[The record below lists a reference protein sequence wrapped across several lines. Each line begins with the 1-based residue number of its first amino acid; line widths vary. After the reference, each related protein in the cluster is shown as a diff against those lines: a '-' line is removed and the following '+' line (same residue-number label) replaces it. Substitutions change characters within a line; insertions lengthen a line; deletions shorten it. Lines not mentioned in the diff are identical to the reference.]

1 MALRVVRSSKSIAA
15 VSAFF
20 TVKIFC
26 RRKIDSHSQPSD
38 LEIPNI
44 REGPPHAVGPTNTA
58 CHVWSLSGVSPL
70 LACVEESVKR
80 GTNLVTTVI
89 GFGMSA
95 TFIVFVCTRIICGR
109 LRGGV
114 ESRMMYEIESRIDIE
129 QPEHH
134 VNDPESEPVLLDAI
148 PTLKFNQEAFS
159 STEHTQCVI
168 CLADYKEREVL
179 RIMPKCGHTFHLS
192 CIDIW
197 LRKQS
202 TCPVCRLPLKN
213 SSETKHVRPV
223 TFTMSQTLDESHT
236 SERNEEDTERHD
248 EPIGA
253 SNSLQPTSGEQ
264 EARQ

>member
-1 MALRVVRSSKSIAA
+1 MMGS
-15 VSAFF
+15 
-20 TVKIFC
+20 
-26 RRKIDSHSQPSD
+26 
-38 LEIPNI
+38 
-44 REGPPHAVGPTNTA
+44 
-58 CHVWSLSGVSPL
+58 
-70 LACVEESVKR
+70 

-109 LRGGV
+109 IRGSV

-134 VNDPESEPVLLDAI
+134 ANDPEPEPVMLDAI

-159 STEHTQCVI
+159 AIEDTQCVI
-168 CLADYKEREVL
+168 CLADYREREVL

-213 SSETKHVRPV
+213 SSEAKHVRPV
-223 TFTMSQTLDESHT
+223 TFTMSQPLDESHT
-236 SERNEEDTERHD
+236 PERNQDSESRVELV
-248 EPIGA
+248 A
-253 SNSLQPTSGEQ
+253 SNSSQPPPPGEP

>member
-1 MALRVVRSSKSIAA
+1 MLGS
-15 VSAFF
+15 
-20 TVKIFC
+20 
-26 RRKIDSHSQPSD
+26 
-38 LEIPNI
+38 
-44 REGPPHAVGPTNTA
+44 
-58 CHVWSLSGVSPL
+58 
-70 LACVEESVKR
+70 

-109 LRGGV
+109 LRRGA
-114 ESRMMYEIESRIDIE
+114 ESRMIYEFESRFDLE

-134 VNDPESEPVLLDAI
+134 VNDHDPEPVLLDAI

-159 STEHTQCVI
+159 SIEDTQCVI

-223 TFTMSQTLDESHT
+223 TFTTTMSQSHDESHT
-236 SERNEEDTERHD
+236 SERNEDVERRV
-248 EPIGA
+248 EPTA
-253 SNSLQPTSGEQ
+253 SNSLQPTSAEP